1 MGKWKSMVG
10 KVTHVVLLRRQV
22 ARKRGGAEEEWFE
35 EAEHPK
41 VKVHRAQGTG
51 R

>member
-1 MGKWKSMVG
+1 MWCSLEDRLQGRG
-10 KVTHVVLLRRQV
+10 
-22 ARKRGGAEEEWFE
+22 GGAEEEWFE

>member
-22 ARKRGGAEEEWFE
+22 ARKRGGVRR
-35 EAEHPK
+35 K
-41 VKVHRAQGTG
+41 SGLRKLSTQR
-51 R
+51 

>member
-22 ARKRGGAEEEWFE
+22 ARKRGGC
-35 EAEHPK
+35 
-41 VKVHRAQGTG
+41 GG
-51 R
+51 RVV